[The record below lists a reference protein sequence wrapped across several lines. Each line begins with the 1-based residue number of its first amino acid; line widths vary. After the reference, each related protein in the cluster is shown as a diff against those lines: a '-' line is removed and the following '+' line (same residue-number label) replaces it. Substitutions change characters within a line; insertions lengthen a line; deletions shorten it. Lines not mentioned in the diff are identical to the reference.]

1 MNHARLP
8 KEVHLPDWA
17 CRDKQGK
24 KGDRV
29 ENYEY
34 TTFWFSGRK
43 LSEQIQ
49 TLCTTIQQSVTLKLL
64 HPATCNQ
71 DNYCD

>member
-1 MNHARLP
+1 MNHTWVPKQVLVPDSAR
-8 KEVHLPDWA
+8 
-17 CRDKQGK
+17 RDKQVK

-29 ENYEY
+29 ENY
-34 TTFWFSGRK
+34 TAFWVRGRK

-49 TLCTTIQQSVTLKLL
+49 TLCSTIQQSVTLMPL
-64 HPATCNQ
+64 HPATFNQ